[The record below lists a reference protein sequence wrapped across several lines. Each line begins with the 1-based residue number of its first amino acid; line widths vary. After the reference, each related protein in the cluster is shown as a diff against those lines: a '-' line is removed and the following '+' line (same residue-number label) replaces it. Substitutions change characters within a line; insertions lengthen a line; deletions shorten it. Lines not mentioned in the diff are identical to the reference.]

1 MRFNFQKYKRQ
12 AELAVKDMFDFME
25 LAPEYSERELA
36 EVKSE
41 LIVPFLEL
49 LEFPITVSSIQKN

>member
-1 MRFNFQKYKRQ
+1 M
-12 AELAVKDMFDFME
+12 AVKDMFGFME

-49 LEFPITVSSIQKN
+49 LEFPITVSSIHKN

>member
-1 MRFNFQKYKRQ
+1 M
-12 AELAVKDMFDFME
+12 AVKNMFDFME
-25 LAPEYSERELA
+25 LAPEYSKRELA